1 MRVELPEIV
10 ESFSNERSESVSWDN
25 GRLCFTQRLNVD
37 LKRRKTVI
45 IYGWGGG
52 FIDKYTN
59 DVDVLEIPNILHLA
73 LDQFEENP
81 ALNALAYFP
90 NENTRIAII

>member
-1 MRVELPEIV
+1 M
-10 ESFSNERSESVSWDN
+10 
-25 GRLCFTQRLNVD
+25 G
-37 LKRRKTVI
+37 
-45 IYGWGGG
+45 GGG
-52 FIDKYTN
+52 FINKYTN